1 MCICESVGS
10 LDKMTRAG
18 FAVKDM
24 FDQGLKEVRES
35 KSCGCLRE
43 KCSGQRE
50 GITVQSVFQ

>member
-1 MCICESVGS
+1 
-10 LDKMTRAG
+10 MTREG

-35 KSCGCLRE
+35 KSCRCLRE

-50 GITVQSVFQ
+50 GIIVQSVFQ